1 MITKGA
7 LEPNVLGL
15 TLESTCQT
23 CHCQRRWH
31 YQTYAGD
38 AGCTRPIGT
47 INPVPCACT
56 GFMMTEAPELIEI
69 HQAEMSKRI
78 FRAAVA
84 HQDAKDGAKYR
95 ATLP

>member
-1 MITKGA
+1 MSETTA
-7 LEPNVLGL
+7 L
-15 TLESTCQT
+15 TLESTCCT

-38 AGCTRPIGT
+38 AGCTRSIGT

-56 GFMMTEAPELIEI
+56 GFMRTEAPDLIQI
-69 HQAEMSKRI
+69 HQSEMSKRI

-84 HQDAKDGAKYR
+84 RQDAQDGAKYR